1 MPRPTDKLT
10 GRDRPAAANG
20 ASPAETLAE
29 TLRDYPPFSPPFPGG
44 GPRFPLA
51 RARANL
57 DHLLAERPR
66 RLGIA
71 LPVLARAGP
80 PADAALAGED
90 PRPFLAALRR
100 WADDAWRVAPQPW
113 REAPRGWRA
122 SRRDGPDILLSL
134 LTDVGLGLGEV
145 VRAHRPDYRW
155 ELDDDPDDRE
165 MDFWRQPGLI
175 LRAPRAGLV
184 PAQLEV
190 DLIGVV
196 VHVAEGA
203 GSPREDEMA
212 DAVADAV
219 LGQAEEMW
227 RAGNATLGP
236 PPTWEEHL
244 ARR

>member
-1 MPRPTDKLT
+1 MGRARP
-10 GRDRPAAANG
+10 PEAAAR
-20 ASPAETLAE
+20 SPKEAIAETLVG
-29 TLRDYPPFSPPFPGG
+29 YPPFTPPFPGH
-44 GPRFPLA
+44 GPRFPLE

-66 RLGIA
+66 RLDIVR
-71 LPVLARAGP
+71 PVLARAGAD
-80 PADAALAGED
+80 ADAALSGAD
-90 PRPFLAALRR
+90 PRPFLRALRL
-100 WADDAWRVAPQPW
+100 WASEAWTSGPQPW
-113 REAPRGWRA
+113 KTAPGGWRA

-134 LTDVGLGLGEV
+134 LTDIGLVLGDV
-145 VRAHRPDYRW
+145 VRAHRPAYRW
-155 ELDDDPDDRE
+155 EINDDPDDRDME
-165 MDFWRQPGLI
+165 FFRQPELI
-175 LRAPRAGLV
+175 LRAPEAGLV

-203 GSPREDEMA
+203 GPAREDEMS

-227 RAGNATLGP
+227 RAGNATLGV